1 MSLRELVDPECGGAN
16 PLMRLGAHLIHDAA
30 HKDDGIAG
38 ATPPHIVGAAGPAHF
53 ASQPLD
59 ETHLVNE
66 FLGQMAAP
74 PPQSFRM
81 DALLQE
87 MREID
92 ARNYPTQVMRAPP
105 VADEINNGL
114 AWSNEYQQESATSNL
129 ENPNMIAVGE
139 QVIEKR
145 VRCNLNGNFECNFLF
160 RFGKTNSRGS
170 RGKHRKQRLL
180 RAISSMHP

>member
-16 PLMRLGAHLIHDAA
+16 SLMRLGTHLIHDAA

-38 ATPPHIVGAAGPAHF
+38 QSAPSHIIGGPAQF
-53 ASQPLD
+53 GSQPLN

-74 PPQSFRM
+74 PPQTFRM

-92 ARNYPTQVMRAPP
+92 ARNYPSQVLRAPP

-114 AWSNEYQQESATSNL
+114 AWSAEYHQENAP
-129 ENPNMIAVGE
+129 ENTNILAVSE
-139 QVIEKR
+139 QVNEIR
-145 VRCNLNGNFECNFLF
+145 APRDQVDIGYIQIYDF
-160 RFGKTNSRGS
+160 RFGSSDPKD
-170 RGKHRKQRLL
+170 KPICHRRL
-180 RAISSMHP
+180 SQQH

>member
-16 PLMRLGAHLIHDAA
+16 PLMRLGNHLIHDAA

-38 ATPPHIVGAAGPAHF
+38 APSHIVGAAGPAHY

-74 PPQSFRM
+74 QPQTFRM

-92 ARNYPTQVMRAPP
+92 ARNYSTQVMRAPP
-105 VADEINNGL
+105 VVDEINKSL
-114 AWSNEYQQESATSNL
+114 AWANEYHQEHAPITH
-129 ENPNMIAVGE
+129 ENPNVIANGD
-139 QVIEKR
+139 QVAL
-145 VRCNLNGNFECNFLF
+145 NL
-160 RFGKTNSRGS
+160 
-170 RGKHRKQRLL
+170 
-180 RAISSMHP
+180 MHST